1 MQGCCTLHV
10 HSSHTPWRCHR
21 SPVKQCGSVWC
32 LLGCRS
38 HFLPTLECCTVPND
52 YLTSHGGV
60 ITSQQRICV
69 WVLRCALIC
78 PTLLSGWWDLAWP
91 ALWLSR
97 SVRSVLFD
105 LLLRVVLMWS
115 AICCCGLLRFA
126 LLCFLFVAICLFWVL
141 VVAICLE
148 SGLDAMYIKVM
159 HGIGRNQC
167 EALRYQ
173 VDRGNADQCKSIQH
187 KGMHSNAMVAREV
200 S

>member
-10 HSSHTPWRCHR
+10 HSNHTPWRCHR
-21 SPVKQCGSVWC
+21 SPVKQCGNVWC

-38 HFLPTLECCTVPND
+38 HFLPNLECCTVPND

-126 LLCFLFVAICLFWVL
+126 LLCFLFVAICPVL
-141 VVAICLE
+141 G
-148 SGLDAMYIKVM
+148 SG
-159 HGIGRNQC
+159 R
-167 EALRYQ
+167 RYLPGACSECHVHQ
-173 VDRGNADQCKSIQH
+173 
-187 KGMHSNAMVAREV
+187 SNASHWKEAMRSTAIP

>member
-115 AICCCGLLRFA
+115 ALQSVVAVCSDSLCSAFCLLRSACSGFWSSLFA
-126 LLCFLFVAICLFWVL
+126 WSL
-141 VVAICLE
+141 VWMPCTL
-148 SGLDAMYIKVM
+148 K
-159 HGIGRNQC
+159 
-167 EALRYQ
+167 
-173 VDRGNADQCKSIQH
+173 
-187 KGMHSNAMVAREV
+187 
-200 S
+200 